1 MVKIKTRT
9 MKKLVSLLSV
19 VLLAALFSTKIQ
31 AQFIGTFSIEQVV
44 GLPDTLNANGTY
56 SFAFQVR
63 NVGNTL
69 YSGSINFDFYVD
81 SMNPGTSQSF
91 GVNQVGGFSP
101 GDSAIVPVTYMFN
114 INNNTFNIG
123 DNVVVVWPRGI
134 SPNSAADSLT
144 FHVYITNLNSIEESS
159 KTADLKI
166 FPNPANDFVSFS
178 SDKNRIEEV
187 KLYDMS
193 GRLVLQSKEH
203 LKIFTGHL
211 TEGVYIAEAH
221 FTDGIISRRKIIAG
235 RN

>member
-1 MVKIKTRT
+1 
-9 MKKLVSLLSV
+9 MKKAIL
-19 VLLAALFSTKIQ
+19 LFSTIALLTAFSNKAR
-31 AQFIGTFSIEQVV
+31 AQFMGTFSIEQVI

-63 NVGNTL
+63 NVGNSL

-81 SMNPGTSQSF
+81 SMTPGTSQSF
-91 GVNQVGGFSP
+91 GANQVGGFTP
-101 GDSAIVPVTYMFN
+101 GDSAIVPVTYNFN
-114 INNNTFNIG
+114 INNSTFNIG
-123 DNVVVVWPRGI
+123 DNVVVVWPRAI
-134 SPNSAADSLT
+134 NPNSAADSLT
-144 FHVYITNLNSIEESS
+144 FHVFITNLNSIDESD

-166 FPNPANDFVSFS
+166 FPNPANDFVSFTS
-178 SDKNRIEEV
+178 EKNTIEEV

-221 FTDGIISRRKIIAG
+221 FADGIISRRKIIAG
-235 RN
+235 KD

>member
-1 MVKIKTRT
+1 
-9 MKKLVSLLSV
+9 MKKAIL
-19 VLLAALFSTKIQ
+19 LFSAIAILTAFSNKTQ
-31 AQFIGTFSIEQVV
+31 AQFMGTFSIEQVI

-69 YSGSINFDFYVD
+69 YSGSMNFDFYVD
-81 SMNPGTSQSF
+81 SMTPGTSQSF
-91 GVNQVGGFSP
+91 GANQVGGFTP
-101 GDSAIVPVTYMFN
+101 GDSAIVPVTYNFN
-114 INNNTFNIG
+114 INNSTFNIG
-123 DNVVVVWPRGI
+123 DNVVVVWPRAI
-134 SPNSAADSLT
+134 NPNSAADSLT
-144 FHVYITNLNSIEESS
+144 FHVFITNLNSIDESD

-166 FPNPANDFVSFS
+166 FPNPANDFVSFTS
-178 SDKNRIEEV
+178 EKNTIEEV

-221 FTDGIISRRKIIAG
+221 FADGIISRRKIIAG
-235 RN
+235 KD

>member
-1 MVKIKTRT
+1 
-9 MKKLVSLLSV
+9 MKK
-19 VLLAALFSTKIQ
+19 AIILFSAIAILTAFSNKAQ
-31 AQFIGTFSIEQVV
+31 AQFMGTFSIEQVI

-81 SMNPGTSQSF
+81 SMTPGTSQSF
-91 GVNQVGGFSP
+91 GANQVGGFTP
-101 GDSAIVPVTYMFN
+101 GDSAIVPVSYTFS
-114 INNNTFNIG
+114 ISNNTFNIG
-123 DNVVVVWPRGI
+123 DNVVVVWPRAI
-134 SPNSAADSLT
+134 NPNSAADSLT
-144 FHVYITNLNSIEESS
+144 FHVYIANLNSVEESN

-166 FPNPANDFVSFS
+166 FPNPAQDFISFTS
-178 SDKNRIEEV
+178 EKNTIEEV

-211 TEGVYIAEAH
+211 TEGVYIAEAL
-221 FTDGIISRRKIIAG
+221 FADGIISRRKIIAG
-235 RN
+235 RD

>member
-1 MVKIKTRT
+1 

-19 VLLAALFSTKIQ
+19 ALLTAALSTNTQ
-31 AQFIGTFSIEQVV
+31 AQFLATLSIEQVI

-81 SMNPGTSQSF
+81 SMVPGTTQSF
-91 GVNQVGGFSP
+91 GANQVGGFAP
-101 GDSAIVPVTYMFN
+101 GDSAVVPVTYLFS
-114 INNNTFNIG
+114 INNSTFNIG
-123 DNVVVVWPRGI
+123 DNVVVVWPRAI
-134 SPNSAADSLT
+134 NPNSAADSLT
-144 FHVYITNLNSIEESS
+144 FHVFITNLNSVEESN
-159 KTADLKI
+159 KAADLKI
-166 FPNPANDFVSFS
+166 FPNPAQDFISFTS
-178 SDKNRIEEV
+178 EKNTIEEV

-221 FTDGIISRRKIIAG
+221 FADGIISRRKIIAG
-235 RN
+235 KN

>member
-1 MVKIKTRT
+1 
-9 MKKLVSLLSV
+9 MKKAIL
-19 VLLAALFSTKIQ
+19 LFSAIAILTAFSNKTQ
-31 AQFIGTFSIEQVV
+31 AQFMGTFSIEQVI

-63 NVGNTL
+63 NVGNSL

-81 SMNPGTSQSF
+81 SMVPGTSQSF
-91 GVNQVGGFSP
+91 GANQVGGFAP
-101 GDSAIVPVTYMFN
+101 GDSAIVPVTYTFS
-114 INNNTFNIG
+114 INNSTFNIG
-123 DNVVVVWPRGI
+123 DNVVVVWPRAI
-134 SPNSAADSLT
+134 NPNSAADSLT
-144 FHVYITNLNSIEESS
+144 FHVYIANLNSVEESN

-166 FPNPANDFVSFS
+166 FPNPAKDFVSFTS
-178 SDKNRIEEV
+178 EKNTIEEV

-221 FTDGIISRRKIIAG
+221 FADGIISRRKIIAG

>member
-1 MVKIKTRT
+1 
-9 MKKLVSLLSV
+9 MKKTFLLLTGIA
-19 VLLAALFSTKIQ
+19 LLTTFSNKTQ
-31 AQFIGTFSIEQVV
+31 AQFIGTFSIEQVI

-81 SMNPGTSQSF
+81 SMTPGTSQSF
-91 GVNQVGGFSP
+91 GVNQVGGFTP
-101 GDSAIVPVTYMFN
+101 GDSAIVPVTYTFS
-114 INNNTFNIG
+114 ISNNTFNIG
-123 DNVVVVWPRGI
+123 DNVVVVWPRAI
-134 SPNSAADSLT
+134 NPNSAADSLT
-144 FHVYITNLNSIEESS
+144 FHVYIANLNSLEESG

-166 FPNPANDFVSFS
+166 FPNPAKDFVTFTSE
-178 SDKNRIEEV
+178 KNTIEEV

-211 TEGVYIAEAH
+211 TQGVYLAETH
-221 FTDGIISRRKIIAG
+221 FSDGVISRRKIIAG
-235 RN
+235 KN